1 MSEDR
6 RAVVHE
12 DELAAIKDSRNRD
25 MPIFSSKSKCGNL
38 HIWIVAV
45 SDHQAKMAMLDHVW
59 PMVKHTKRSR
69 DERYTEL
76 LEREYA
82 SALVPKPAVD
92 EASAA
97 GSPVQA

>member
-12 DELAAIKDSRNRD
+12 DELAAIKDSRDRD

-82 SALVPKPAVD
+82 SALVPKPTVD
-92 EASAA
+92 EASAV

>member
-12 DELAAIKDSRNRD
+12 DELAAIKDSRDRD
-25 MPIFSSKSKCGNL
+25 MPIFSSKSECGNV
-38 HIWIVAV
+38 HIWIVAI
-45 SDHQAKMAMLDHVW
+45 SDHQAKLAMLDHVW

-82 SALVPKPAVD
+82 SALVPKPTVD
-92 EASAA
+92 EASAV

>member
-12 DELAAIKDSRNRD
+12 DELAAIKDSRDRD

-45 SDHQAKMAMLDHVW
+45 SDHQAKMAMLDNVW

-82 SALVPKPAVD
+82 SALVPKPSVD
-92 EASAA
+92 DAASVVSQVSA
-97 GSPVQA
+97 

>member
-12 DELAAIKDSRNRD
+12 DELAAIKDSRDRD
-25 MPIFSSKSKCGNL
+25 MPIFASKSKCENV

-45 SDHQAKMAMLDHVW
+45 SDHQAKLAMLDHVW
-59 PMVKHTKRSR
+59 PLVKHTKRSR

-82 SALVPKPAVD
+82 SALVPKPTVD
-92 EASAA
+92 EASTVV
-97 GSPVQA
+97 SPVQA